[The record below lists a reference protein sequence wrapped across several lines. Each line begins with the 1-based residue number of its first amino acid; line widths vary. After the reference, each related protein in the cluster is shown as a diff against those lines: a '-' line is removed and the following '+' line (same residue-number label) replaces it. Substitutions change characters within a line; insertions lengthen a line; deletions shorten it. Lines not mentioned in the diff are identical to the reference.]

1 MPGRYES
8 DGSHSLQ
15 REKDRRELSH
25 LDIATRIGR
34 SESFVY
40 LLISG
45 RRKIAL
51 EDAVKLEKWLGIR
64 ASTWV
69 RFRRPDAA
77 KRGAAVA

>member
-8 DGSHSLQ
+8 DGSLSLQ
-15 REKDRRELSH
+15 REKERKKLSH
-25 LDIATRIGR
+25 QAIADRLGR
-34 SESFVY
+34 TPSFVY

-51 EDAVKLEKWLGIR
+51 DDAVKLEKWLGIR

-77 KRGAAVA
+77 KRGAAVV